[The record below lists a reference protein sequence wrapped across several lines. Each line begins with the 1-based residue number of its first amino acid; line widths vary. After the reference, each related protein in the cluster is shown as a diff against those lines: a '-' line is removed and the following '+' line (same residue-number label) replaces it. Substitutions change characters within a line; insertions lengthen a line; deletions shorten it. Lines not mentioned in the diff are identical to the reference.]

1 MNAMDRTAL
10 RRVVAVI
17 NGKGGAGKTSVTAN
31 VAGLVANSGFRVLVV
46 DMDPQGNLAEDFGY
60 TEGEADDQGQA
71 LAAALAFGQAAAPR
85 RDVRTNLDVFV
96 GGYHLD
102 AAAAALAAA
111 KDQVGARL
119 ALARVLE
126 PIAGDYDLVL
136 IDCPPG
142 IEALQNA
149 AAAAARWALVPA
161 RSDASSRKGMLDV
174 ARRLDAVVDL
184 NPGLD
189 LLGVVLFGTGTG
201 AHRIKHEARERI
213 VEALGAADV
222 VLTTTIRHSEAT
234 AHAARERGQLVHELE
249 EEARKGPSWWQIRR
263 GEASGAGGAPRTAGG
278 VAEDY
283 HALAEE
289 IVSRITAAEAQ
300 LAEDV
305 SA

>member
-1 MNAMDRTAL
+1 MSVNREL
-10 RRVVAVI
+10 LGRVVAVI

-46 DMDPQGNLAEDFGY
+46 DMDPQGNLGEDFGY
-60 TEGEADDQGQA
+60 TETESDDHGQG
-71 LAAALAFGQAAAPR
+71 LAAALAFGQPGR
-85 RDVRTNLDVFV
+85 PLEGVRPNLDVLV
-96 GGYHLD
+96 GGHHLD

-111 KDQVGARL
+111 KDQTAARL

-126 PIAGDYDLVL
+126 PLSEKNEYDLIL

-189 LLGVVLFGTGTG
+189 LLGVVLFGAGTS
-201 AHRIKHEARERI
+201 AHRIKEDARARI
-213 VEALGAADV
+213 IEALGDEDV
-222 VLTTTIRHSEAT
+222 VLHSVIRHSEAT
-234 AHAARERGQLVHELE
+234 AHAARERGLLVHELE
-249 EEARKGPSWWQIRR
+249 DEARKGPSWWQIRR
-263 GEASGAGGAPRTAGG
+263 GEATGGGAPQTAGG

-283 HALAEE
+283 QALAGE
-289 IVSRITAAEAQ
+289 IVARITAAEEA
-300 LAEDV
+300 LAEAV
-305 SA
+305 IA